1 MCSKWVG
8 ARCWCA
14 GLLLAS
20 VVSGRA
26 SLLHVSVVSV
36 RREEEEEEEE
46 EEEGEEE
53 FFNRAE
59 SRYSVS
65 VLCRLPAALIYH
77 GS

>member
-1 MCSKWVG
+1 MCTNWVG

-26 SLLHVSVVSV
+26 SLLLVGVVSV
-36 RREEEEEEEE
+36 RREEE

-53 FFNRAE
+53 FFNQVERC
-59 SRYSVS
+59 YSVS
-65 VLCRLPAALIYH
+65 VLCRLERCSSSLV
-77 GS
+77 

>member
-1 MCSKWVG
+1 M
-8 ARCWCA
+8 
-14 GLLLAS
+14 
-20 VVSGRA
+20 VSGRA

-36 RREEEEEEEE
+36 RREEE